1 MESLNFFLFGCI
13 LWFGIAWL
21 GLGYL
26 GLNSFAKSEQKNR
39 LPYDSLLKERMQELG
54 ISNWQV
60 LQEKS
65 GLTSLNITKIR
76 QGKLRQ
82 LSFSNL
88 EKLAGVLQWSYQD
101 LLQSFQIDSL
111 TNSPLPTISYQKEI
125 AELQQQ
131 CSRLR
136 QELEQKTQYVTK
148 DCQNLTFQELQT
160 LLTNYPTAKKIAQVK
175 ADLPAKNLVALFAS
189 LDNLLASW
197 DYEAIGQVWQQVCYE
212 PQLHQP
218 DKDDIEPGE
227 EVYIRFIGYRQ
238 GENIICPAKVSR
250 SLPPGAGLKK

>member
-26 GLNSFAKSEQKNR
+26 GLNSFARSEQKAR
-39 LPYDSLLKERMQELG
+39 LPYDSLLEERMQKLG
-54 ISNWQV
+54 IPNWQT

-65 GLTSLNITKIR
+65 GLTSLNLTKIR

-88 EKLAGVLQWSYQD
+88 EKLAVVLQWSYQD
-101 LLQSFQIDSL
+101 LLQKFQLDSSS
-111 TNSPLPTISYQKEI
+111 NSPPPTVNYEKEI

-131 CSRLR
+131 CLRLR
-136 QELEQKTQYVTK
+136 QELEKQAQYVTQ
-148 DCQNLTFQELQT
+148 DCQNSTFQELQT
-160 LLTNYPTAKKIAQVK
+160 LLTNYPTAKKIAQIK
-175 ADLPAKNLVALFAS
+175 TDLPAKNLVALFTS

-197 DYEAIGQVWQQVCYE
+197 DYETIGQVWQQVGYE

-250 SLPPGAGLKK
+250 SLPPGAQ